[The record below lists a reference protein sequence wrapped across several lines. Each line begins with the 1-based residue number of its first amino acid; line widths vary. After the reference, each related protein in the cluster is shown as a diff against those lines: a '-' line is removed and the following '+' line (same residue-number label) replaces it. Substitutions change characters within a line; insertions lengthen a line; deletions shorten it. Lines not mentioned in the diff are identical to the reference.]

1 MIWDFRRILA
11 GLMVLGCLFG
21 LQVHATS
28 IPWQPHNPAV
38 FHAYDEIEAKMRLG
52 QHAIAET
59 LWVAAITRFAND
71 PHDQLIFVLGLGN
84 QLRLRSKFEEA
95 FHCYRVCQTKFEGI
109 LNIKPEAR
117 AALLEGY
124 ADLAFEGT
132 YKPARTKAIETCS
145 SIFPKMPNNAPRKAI
160 LARKIAVLCR
170 LTKDYATADEWLML
184 AQRFDQG
191 PLSESAL
198 LQLEIAH
205 QAFKNGDF
213 VECADQ
219 LARADSAMKEAN
231 GVLQEDWITYH
242 FYTTELHY
250 AAGSTQT
257 TSLEALE
264 KAEKACKSA
273 IEIGERFPEV
283 VPNLLYVCYGKYAKI
298 RSELGDY
305 AGAIPF
311 AEKSVEG
318 QVKRR
323 ISPRGISQAYSFL
336 GEFHHY
342 IGNFEQALSYYR
354 QAWLSLLHVHDIEDI
369 YITRLA
375 NYAQELI
382 NLEEFAEGEKYMTQ
396 AINGF
401 VAKFPN
407 DYAKLGK
414 QYVNLGIGYL
424 EQGQF
429 EDAILSFEN
438 AVCNFEK
445 ANSRPWAD
453 HCYAL
458 IQLATAQHA
467 AGQTN
472 AAAINL
478 ERSLADLV
486 RIPVVNRM
494 DRAMVLEVITEFL
507 IDTQE
512 FEEALAVNHR
522 FMREMVGDAALGL
535 CPLSCPNLEHS
546 VSPWHT
552 LTAVS
557 QKVDI
562 LWGRYRETNEV
573 HFLEASLACSQKAL
587 DKLRKLR
594 QEHNNE
600 QEKLRINNY
609 WHTLFENAMRAAME
623 LHNISQNPEYLATAF
638 EISEQSKAMLLMEA
652 VLDNQ
657 VLESDDQTAQLV
669 DQRQRVQTR
678 IFRLHEAINT
688 ATTPSQELVALQAE
702 LFQAEKELEHIIL
715 AIQRANPKYSDLVH
729 AFDVVT
735 VNELKP
741 ILKVDQRALIEYFY
755 ADSAIYT
762 LLVTEDTFIVQ
773 TYFPNP
779 AFDSSLQSLTNTMHQ
794 IPAASSKDKATQ
806 YASHSA
812 RVLDAIW
819 RPIEKFL
826 PKNITVIPDGPLSF
840 ISFESLASVGPKQ
853 GQIEFHN
860 LSYLLDHYTISYDY
874 SGTFMARQA
883 ARMVVPANK
892 MLAIAP
898 SFGEHAEVP
907 ELAESKRGVQ
917 KLASEYNG
925 VQALVGENGS
935 KRAFLQNAESN
946 QIIDLAT
953 HGRFDSKNFLNSCIY
968 FSPDGSGDSILFLN
982 ELYTLNLPAELA
994 ILEAC
999 ETGFGDYHQGEGVMS
1014 LARGF
1019 TYAGCRSVLMSLWK
1033 VSESK
1038 STRTIMDGFFNNLAD
1053 SLPRDEAIAKA
1064 KRDFLKQIRNERGYS
1079 SVQAHPFYWSEL
1091 VMIGDHSPLPITRTT
1106 SKPMPWVILGSS
1118 AGAIFLVSAIL
1129 FLRRKKRKQQVNDQ

>member
-11 GLMVLGCLFG
+11 GLLLWGCLTG
-21 LQVHATS
+21 VKVHATA
-28 IPWQPHNPAV
+28 IPWQPHDPAV
-38 FHAYDEIEAKMRLG
+38 FHAYDKIEAKMRLG
-52 QHAIAET
+52 QHAVAET
-59 LWVAAITRFAND
+59 LWFSAITRFSTD

-84 QLRLRSKFEEA
+84 QLRLRAKFEDA
-95 FHCYRVCQTKFEGI
+95 FACYQVCQTKFKEI
-109 LNIKPEAR
+109 LTNQPEAQ

-124 ADLAFEGT
+124 ADLAFEGPQ
-132 YKPARTKAIETCS
+132 KPARLKAIETCS
-145 SIFPKMPNNAPRKAI
+145 AIFSKMPFNAPRKAV

-170 LTKDYATADEWLML
+170 LTKDYFAADKWLDTAQEL
-184 AQRFDQG
+184 DQG
-191 PLSESAL
+191 PPSESAL

-205 QAFKNGDF
+205 QAFKDGDF
-213 VECADQ
+213 AKCANQ
-219 LARADSAMKEAN
+219 LMRADSAMREAN

-242 FYTTELHY
+242 FYATELHY
-250 AAGSTQT
+250 ATGSTPT
-257 TSLEALE
+257 TSLVALE
-264 KAEKACKSA
+264 KAEKACKA
-273 IEIGERFPEV
+273 AVDIGERFPEV

-298 RSELGDY
+298 RAELGDY

-311 AEKSVEG
+311 AEKSVDG

-342 IGNFEQALSYYR
+342 IGNFEQALNYYR
-354 QAWLSLLHVHDIEDI
+354 QAWLSLMHVRDIEDI

-382 NLEEFAEGEKYMTQ
+382 NLQEFADGEKYMTQ
-396 AINGF
+396 AIDGF
-401 VAKFPN
+401 VAKFPD
-407 DYAKLGK
+407 DYARLGK
-414 QYVNLGIGYL
+414 QHSNLGIGYL
-424 EQGQF
+424 EQAKF
-429 EDAILSFEN
+429 EEAILSFEN
-438 AVCNFEK
+438 AVCNFER
-445 ANSRPWAD
+445 AVSMPWAD

-458 IQLATAQHA
+458 IHLAKAQHA
-467 AGQTN
+467 AGNWEEAT
-472 AAAINL
+472 ANL
-478 ERSLADLV
+478 ERSLADLGY
-486 RIPVVNRM
+486 IPVVNRM
-494 DRAMVLEVITEFL
+494 DRAMVLEVVTEFL
-507 IDTQE
+507 IETE
-512 FEEALAVNHR
+512 KFEDALKVNHR
-522 FMREMVGDAALGL
+522 FMHEMVGYSALGIDAL
-535 CPLSCPNLEHS
+535 NCPNLDHS

-557 QKVDI
+557 QKADI
-562 LWGRYRETNEV
+562 LWGRYRETKDVN
-573 HFLEASLACSQKAL
+573 FLQASLACSQKAL
-587 DKLRKLR
+587 AKLRKLR

-600 QEKLRINNY
+600 QEKLRINKY

-623 LHNISQNPEYLATAF
+623 LHHISQSPVYLTTAF
-638 EISEQSKAMLLMEA
+638 EIAEQSKAMLLMEA

-657 VLESDDQTAQLV
+657 VLESNAQTAALV

-678 IFRLHEAINT
+678 IFRLHEVINA
-688 ATTPSQELVALQAE
+688 ATTPRRQLVELQAE
-702 LFQAEKELEHIIL
+702 LFNTEKELDQIML
-715 AIQRANPKYSDLVH
+715 AIQRANPKYSDLVN

-735 VNELKP
+735 VTELQP
-741 ILKVDQRALIEYFY
+741 ILQIDERALLEYFY

-762 LLVTEDTFIVQ
+762 LLVTGDTFIVQ
-773 TYFPNP
+773 TYVPDSTFR
-779 AFDSSLQSLTNTMHQ
+779 SSLKALTNATHQ
-794 IPAASSKDKATQ
+794 LPTEASNDQAAQFLA
-806 YASHSA
+806 HSTKI
-812 RVLDAIW
+812 LDAIW

-840 ISFESLASVGPKQ
+840 VSFESLADAVPKQ
-853 GQIEFHN
+853 GQPEFHN
-860 LSYLLDHYTISYDY
+860 LSYLLERYTISYDY

-883 ARMVVPANK
+883 GRKAFSANK
-892 MLAIAP
+892 VLAIAP
-898 SFGEHAEVP
+898 SFGEKAAVP
-907 ELAESKRGVQ
+907 ELAESMHGIR
-917 KLASEYNG
+917 KLASEYND
-925 VQALVGENGS
+925 VHALVGENGS
-935 KRAFLQNAESN
+935 KKAFLQNAESN

-968 FSPDGSGDSILFLN
+968 FSPDGTGDSILFLN

-999 ETGFGDYHQGEGVMS
+999 ETGLGDYHQGEGVMS

-1079 SVQAHPFYWSEL
+1079 SIQAHPFYWSEL

-1106 SKPMPWVILGSS
+1106 SKPMPWIILCSS
-1118 AGAIFLVSAIL
+1118 AVAIFLVSAIL
-1129 FLRRKKRKQQVNDQ
+1129 FLRRKKHTQHPTD